1 MKTCSRHFVGRNFQ
15 RFSDLANSIS
25 MFVDDEAQLIAED
38 SKKSVK
44 KMIEIEKSHTY
55 VSSQG
60 DYLEIMKSLNEM

>member
-1 MKTCSRHFVGRNFQ
+1 
-15 RFSDLANSIS
+15 